1 LGRRGAVGDDSR
13 VAPELDSAAFP
24 DDAASLRALLAERD
38 AAIAERD
45 AALVEREAALAERD
59 AHLRNVRLEIEKLK
73 VQLAALR
80 RDRYGKSS
88 ERLAAEIGQLE
99 MLIGDLE
106 EDAAERDAAAAEKT
120 RKAKGKPDKPRKPAL
135 RRPLPEHLPR
145 ETVLHEPVLACRC
158 GCTDPARL
166 TCLGEDVTEVLEKI
180 PARLK
185 VIRHVRPRYACRACE
200 AMLQAPAPALPIERG
215 RPGPGL
221 LAHVLVSK
229 YLDGLPLYRL
239 SGILA
244 REGVEIERQTLAD
257 WVGHGAWWLRPV
269 AAAIGTHAMAQGV
282 IWTDD
287 TPIRVLAPGRGKTR
301 LGRFWVYA
309 FDPRPWGG
317 TGPPA
322 ALYCYSPDRKG
333 ERPREHL
340 AGFGGWL
347 HADAYAGYDALT
359 AAKGGRAQR
368 ITHVACMAHARRR
381 LFEVFEATKSPI
393 AEEGLRRIGELYAIE
408 AAINGQSPEQ
418 RRAARQAQSKPLLE
432 ALHNWMLQQRRRLS
446 GKSTLGKALQYALS
460 RWDALVRYVED
471 GRLSIDNNL
480 SERLLKD
487 IAVTRKNYLF
497 VGSDAGGQRA
507 AIIYTIAETAKLN
520 GLDPE
525 AYIAAVLDRL
535 AGGHPI
541 SRIGELLP
549 WNFKANRQPA

>member
-1 LGRRGAVGDDSR
+1 MAS
-13 VAPELDSAAFP
+13 ELDSAAFP
-24 DDAASLRALLAERD
+24 DGVETLRALLAERD
-38 AAIAERD
+38 AAIAARD
-45 AALVEREAALAERD
+45 AALAERD
-59 AHLRNVRLEIEKLK
+59 AELRNASFEIEKLK
-73 VQLAALR
+73 IQLAALR
-80 RDRYGKSS
+80 RERYGTSS
-88 ERLAAEIGQLE
+88 ERLAAEAGQLE

-106 EDAAERDAAAAEKT
+106 EDQAEREAAAT
-120 RKAKGKPDKPRKPAL
+120 AKQHRATGKSGNQRKPAL

-166 TCLGEDVTEVLEKI
+166 TRLGEDVTEVLEKI

-200 AMLQAPAPALPIERG
+200 AMLQAPMPALPIEKG

-244 REGVEIERQTLAD
+244 REGVEIERQTLTD
-257 WVGHGAWWLRPV
+257 WVGNGAWWLRPL
-269 AAAIGTHAMAQGV
+269 AAAIGSHVMAQGV

-287 TPIRVLAPGRGKTR
+287 TPIRVLAPGRGRTR

-340 AGFGGWL
+340 AGYAGWL

-359 AAKGGRAQR
+359 AAKGGMPP
-368 ITHVACMAHARRR
+368 ITHVACMAHARRE
-381 LFEVFEATKSPI
+381 LFKVYETTRSPI
-393 AEEGLRRIGELYAIE
+393 AEEALRRIGALYAIE
-408 AAINGQSPEQ
+408 AAINGQPPEQ
-418 RRAARQAQSKPLLE
+418 RRAVRQAQSKPLLE
-432 ALHNWMLQQRRRLS
+432 ALHAWMLVQRRRLS
-446 GKSTLGKALQYALS
+446 GKAALGKALQYALN
-460 RWDALVRYVED
+460 RWDALVRYLED

-480 SERLLKD
+480 SERLLRG

-497 VGSDAGGQRA
+497 LGSDAGGQRA
-507 AIIYTIAETAKLN
+507 AIIYTIAQTAMLN

-525 AYIAAVLDRL
+525 AYIAATLDRL
-535 AGGHPI
+535 AGGYSI
-541 SRIGELLP
+541 NRINALLP
-549 WNFKANRQPA
+549 WNFRPNRQPA

>member
-1 LGRRGAVGDDSR
+1 LERRGAIGDDSC
-13 VAPELDSAAFP
+13 VALELDTAALP

-38 AAIAERD
+38 AVIAERD
-45 AALVEREAALAERD
+45 AALAERD
-59 AHLRNVRLEIEKLK
+59 ARLLNASLEIERLK

-80 RDRYGKSS
+80 RDRYGRSS

-106 EDAAERDAAAAEKT
+106 EDQAEREAAAEKA
-120 RKAKGKPDKPRKPAL
+120 RRAKGKPDKPRRPAL

-145 ETVLHEPVLACRC
+145 ETVLHEPALACRC

-166 TCLGEDVTEVLEKI
+166 ARLGEDVTEVLEKT

-200 AMLQAPAPALPIERG
+200 AVLQASAPALPIEKG

-221 LAHVLVSK
+221 MAHVLVSK

-257 WVGHGAWWLRPV
+257 WVGHGAWWLRPL
-269 AAAIGTHAMAQGV
+269 AEAIGAYAMAQGV

-287 TPIRVLAPGRGKTR
+287 TPIAVLAPGRGRTR
-301 LGRFWVYA
+301 QGRFWVYA
-309 FDPRPWGG
+309 FDPRPRGG
-317 TGPPA
+317 AGPPA
-322 ALYCYSPDRKG
+322 AFYRYSPDRKG
-333 ERPREHL
+333 ERPRGHL
-340 AGFGGWL
+340 AGFAGWL

-359 AAKGGRAQR
+359 AATGGKPQR
-368 ITHVACMAHARRR
+368 ITHVACWAHARRR
-381 LFEVFEATKSPI
+381 LFEVYEATKSPI
-393 AEEGLRRIGELYAIE
+393 AEEGLRRIQELYAVE
-408 AAINGQSPEQ
+408 AAINGQPPE
-418 RRAARQAQSKPLLE
+418 RRSEERQARSKPLLE
-432 ALHNWMLQQRRRLS
+432 ALHAWVLAQRRRLS
-446 GKSTLGKALQYALS
+446 GKSALGKALQYALG
-460 RWDALVRYVED
+460 RWDALARYAEH

-480 SERLLKD
+480 AERQLRG
-487 IAVTRKNYLF
+487 IAVTRKNFLF
-497 VGSDAGGQRA
+497 LGSDEGGQRA

-525 AYIAAVLDRL
+525 AYVAAVLDRL
-535 AGGHPI
+535 ARGHPI
-541 SRIGELLP
+541 GRLDELLP
-549 WNFKANRQPA
+549 WKIRLNGTA

>member
-1 LGRRGAVGDDSR
+1 LERPGAVGDNSR
-13 VAPELDSAAFP
+13 VAPELDSAALA
-24 DDAASLRALLAERD
+24 DDVETLRALLVERDAVLAERD
-38 AAIAERD
+38 
-45 AALVEREAALAERD
+45 AALAERD
-59 AHLRNVRLEIEKLK
+59 ADLLSARLEIEKLK

-80 RDRYGKSS
+80 RERYGKSS
-88 ERLAAEIGQLE
+88 ERLAAEISQLE

-106 EDAAERDAAAAEKT
+106 EDAAERETAAAEKE
-120 RKAKGKPDKPRKPAL
+120 RRAKGKSDKPRKPAL

-145 ETVLHEPVLACRC
+145 ETVLHEPVLACHC
-158 GCTDPARL
+158 GCTDPKRL

-200 AMLQAPAPALPIERG
+200 AMLQAPAPALPIEKG

-269 AAAIGTHAMAQGV
+269 AAAIGTYAMAQGV

-301 LGRFWVYA
+301 IGRFWVYA

-340 AGFGGWL
+340 AGFAGWL

-359 AAKGGRAQR
+359 TTKGGRPQR

-381 LFEVFEATKSPI
+381 LFEVYEATKSPI

-408 AAINGQSPEQ
+408 AAVNGQPPEQ
-418 RRAARQAQSKPLLE
+418 RRAVRQAQSKPLLD
-432 ALHNWMLQQRRRLS
+432 ALHAWMLEQRRRLS
-446 GKSTLGKALQYALS
+446 GKSTLGKALQYALN

-480 SERLLKD
+480 AERLLKD

-541 SRIGELLP
+541 SRIDELLP

>member
-1 LGRRGAVGDDSR
+1 LGRRGAIGDASR
-13 VAPELDSAAFP
+13 VAAMLDPAIP
-24 DDAASLRALLAERD
+24 PNDAEALRALLAERD
-38 AAIAERD
+38 ALIAERD
-45 AALVEREAALAERD
+45 AALVERDAALLNA
-59 AHLRNVRLEIEKLK
+59 RLEIEKLK
-73 VQLAALR
+73 IQLAALR

-88 ERLAAEIGQLE
+88 ERLAGEIGQLE

-106 EDAAERDAAAAEKT
+106 EDAAEREAAAET
-120 RKAKGKPDKPRKPAL
+120 ERQRRARGRSDKPRKPAL

-145 ETVLHEPVLACRC
+145 ETVVHEPVLACRC
-158 GCTDPARL
+158 GCTDPKRL
-166 TCLGEDVTEVLEKI
+166 TCLGEEVTEVLEKT

-200 AMLQAPAPALPIERG
+200 TMLQAPAPALPIEKG

-257 WVGHGAWWLRPV
+257 WVGHGAWWLRPL
-269 AAAIGTHAMAQGV
+269 AEAIGAYALAQGV

-287 TPIRVLAPGRGKTR
+287 TTIRVLAPGRGRTR
-301 LGRFWVYA
+301 IGRFWVYA

-322 ALYCYSPDRKG
+322 ALYRYSPDRKG

-340 AGFGGWL
+340 AGFAGWL

-359 AAKGGRAQR
+359 TAKGGRPPG
-368 ITHVACMAHARRR
+368 ITHVACMAHARRE
-381 LFEVFEATKSPI
+381 LFKVHETTKSPI
-393 AEEGLRRIGELYAIE
+393 AEEALRRIGELYAIE
-408 AAINGQSPEQ
+408 AAITGQSSEQ
-418 RRAARQAQSKPLLE
+418 RHAARQARSKPLLE
-432 ALHNWMLQQRRRLS
+432 ALHDWMLQQRRRLS

-460 RWDALVRYVED
+460 RWDALARYVED

-480 SERLLKD
+480 SERLLRGV
-487 IAVTRKNYLF
+487 AVARKNYLF

-535 AGGHPI
+535 AGGHTI
-541 SRIGELLP
+541 ARLGELLP
-549 WNFKANRQPA
+549 WNIRLEGANDRRS

>member
-1 LGRRGAVGDDSR
+1 LERRGATGDDWR
-13 VAPELDSAAFP
+13 VASELDSAAFP
-24 DDAASLRALLAERD
+24 DGVETLRALLAERD
-38 AAIAERD
+38 AAIAARD
-45 AALVEREAALAERD
+45 AALAERD
-59 AHLRNVRLEIEKLK
+59 AELRNASFEIEKLK
-73 VQLAALR
+73 IQLAALR
-80 RDRYGKSS
+80 RERYGTSS
-88 ERLAAEIGQLE
+88 ERLAAEAGQLE

-106 EDAAERDAAAAEKT
+106 EDQAEREAAAT
-120 RKAKGKPDKPRKPAL
+120 AKQHRATGKSGNQRKPAL

-166 TCLGEDVTEVLEKI
+166 TRLGEDVTEVLEKI

-200 AMLQAPAPALPIERG
+200 AMLQAPMPALPIEKG

-257 WVGHGAWWLRPV
+257 WVGNGAWWLRPV
-269 AAAIGTHAMAQGV
+269 AAAIGSHVMAQGV

-287 TPIRVLAPGRGKTR
+287 TPIRVLAPGRGRTR

-340 AGFGGWL
+340 AGYAGWL

-359 AAKGGRAQR
+359 AAKGGMPP
-368 ITHVACMAHARRR
+368 ITHVACMAHARRE
-381 LFEVFEATKSPI
+381 LFKVYETTRSPI
-393 AEEGLRRIGELYAIE
+393 AEEALRRIGALYAIE
-408 AAINGQSPEQ
+408 AAINGQPPEQ
-418 RRAARQAQSKPLLE
+418 RRAVRQAQSKPLLE
-432 ALHNWMLQQRRRLS
+432 ALHAWMLVQRRRLS
-446 GKSTLGKALQYALS
+446 GKAALGKALQYALN
-460 RWDALVRYVED
+460 RWDALVRYLED

-480 SERLLKD
+480 SERLLRG

-497 VGSDAGGQRA
+497 LGSDAGGQRA
-507 AIIYTIAETAKLN
+507 AIIYTIAQTAMLN

-525 AYIAAVLDRL
+525 AYIAATLDRL
-535 AGGHPI
+535 AGGYSI
-541 SRIGELLP
+541 NRINELLP
-549 WNFKANRQPA
+549 WNFRPNRQPA

>member
-1 LGRRGAVGDDSR
+1 MAAD
-13 VAPELDSAAFP
+13 LDSAEFP
-24 DDAASLRALLAERD
+24 DDAADLRVLLAERD
-38 AAIAERD
+38 AVIAERD
-45 AALVEREAALAERD
+45 AALAERDAALAERD
-59 AHLRNVRLEIEKLK
+59 AHLLNARCEIEKLK
-73 VQLAALR
+73 AQLAALR
-80 RDRYGKSS
+80 RERFGKSS

-106 EDAAERDAAAAEKT
+106 EDQAERDAAAEKARRT
-120 RKAKGKPDKPRKPAL
+120 RGKSDTPRQPAA

-145 ETVLHEPVLACRC
+145 ETILHEPVLACRC

-166 TCLGEDVTEVLEKI
+166 TRLGEDVTEVLEKI

-200 AMLQAPAPALPIERG
+200 TILQAPVPALPIERG

-221 LAHVLVSK
+221 MAHVLVSK

-257 WVGHGAWWLRPV
+257 WVGHGAWWLRPL
-269 AAAIGTHAMAQGV
+269 AEAIGTCALAQGV

-287 TPIRVLAPGRGKTR
+287 TPIRVLAPGRGRTR

-317 TGPPA
+317 PDGWHGPPA
-322 ALYCYSPDRKG
+322 AFYCYSPDRKG

-340 AGFGGWL
+340 AGYAGWL
-347 HADAYAGYDALT
+347 HADAYAGYKPLT
-359 AAKGGRAQR
+359 AAKGGKPPQ
-368 ITHVACMAHARRR
+368 ITHVACMAHARRE
-381 LFEVFEATKSPI
+381 LFKVYESTKSPI
-393 AEEGLRRIGELYAIE
+393 AEEALRRIGELYAIE
-408 AAINGQSPEQ
+408 AAINGQSAE
-418 RRAARQAQSKPLLE
+418 RRCAARRTQSKPLLE
-432 ALHNWMLQQRRRLS
+432 ALHAWILQHRRRLS
-446 GKSTLGKALQYALS
+446 GKSTLGKALQYALN
-460 RWDALVRYVED
+460 RWDALARYADD

-480 SERLLKD
+480 SERLLRG
-487 IAVTRKNYLF
+487 IAVTRKNFLF

-535 AGGHPI
+535 AHGHPI
-541 SRIGELLP
+541 SRLDELLP
-549 WNFKANRQPA
+549 WNFKVQRQAV

>member
-1 LGRRGAVGDDSR
+1 MVND
-13 VAPELDSAAFP
+13 LDSAAFP
-24 DDAASLRALLAERD
+24 DDAADLRALLAERD

-45 AALVEREAALAERD
+45 A
-59 AHLRNVRLEIEKLK
+59 HLLNARYEIEKLK

-80 RDRYGKSS
+80 HERFGKSS

-106 EDAAERDAAAAEKT
+106 EDGAERNAEKARRT
-120 RKAKGKPDKPRKPAL
+120 GGKSDTPRQPAV

-145 ETVLHEPVLACRC
+145 ETIVHEPILACRC

-166 TCLGEDVTEVLEKI
+166 TRLGEEVTEVLEKI

-200 AMLQAPAPALPIERG
+200 AVLQAPAPALPIERG

-221 LAHVLVSK
+221 MAHVLVSK

-257 WVGHGAWWLRPV
+257 WVGHGAWWLRPL
-269 AAAIGTHAMAQGV
+269 AMAIGAHAMAQGV

-287 TPIRVLAPGRGKTR
+287 TPIRVLAPGRGRTR

-317 TGPPA
+317 PEGGHGPPA
-322 ALYCYSPDRKG
+322 AFYCYSPDRKG

-340 AGFGGWL
+340 AGFSGWL
-347 HADAYAGYDALT
+347 HADAYAGYNALT
-359 AAKGGRAQR
+359 AAKGGKPQP
-368 ITHVACMAHARRR
+368 ITHVACMAHARRE
-381 LFEVFEATKSPI
+381 LFKVHESTRSPI
-393 AEEGLRRIGELYAIE
+393 AEEALRRIGELYAIE
-408 AAINGQSPEQ
+408 AAISGQSAEQ
-418 RRAARQAQSKPLLE
+418 RRTTRQAQSKPLLE
-432 ALHNWMLQQRRRLS
+432 AMHDWMLQQRRRLS
-446 GKSTLGKALQYALS
+446 GKSILGKALQYALN
-460 RWDALVRYVED
+460 RWDALARYVED

-480 SERLLKD
+480 SERLLRG
-487 IAVTRKNYLF
+487 IAVTRKNFLF

-525 AYIAAVLDRL
+525 AYIATVLDRL
-535 AGGHPI
+535 ANGHPI
-541 SRIGELLP
+541 TRLDELLP
-549 WNFKANRQPA
+549 WNFKPSRQAV

>member
-1 LGRRGAVGDDSR
+1 LGRRGAISDDSC
-13 VAPELDSAAFP
+13 VAAMLDPAVPP
-24 DDAASLRALLAERD
+24 DDAETLRALLAERD
-38 AAIAERD
+38 AALAERD
-45 AALVEREAALAERD
+45 AALVERDALLLNAG
-59 AHLRNVRLEIEKLK
+59 LEIEKLK
-73 VQLAALR
+73 AQLAALR
-80 RDRYGKSS
+80 RDRYGRSS

-99 MLIGDLE
+99 MLVGDLE
-106 EDAAERDAAAAEKT
+106 EDQAEREAAAEKA
-120 RKAKGKPDKPRKPAL
+120 RRAKGQPDKPRRPAL

-166 TCLGEDVTEVLEKI
+166 TRLGEDVTEVLEKI

-200 AMLQAPAPALPIERG
+200 AVLQASAPDLPIERG

-257 WVGHGAWWLRPV
+257 WVGHGAWWLRLV
-269 AAAIGTHAMAQGV
+269 AEAIGTYTLAQQV

-287 TPIRVLAPGRGKTR
+287 TPIAVLAPGRGRTR
-301 LGRFWVYA
+301 QARFWVYA
-309 FDPRPWGG
+309 FDPRPWDG

-322 ALYCYSPDRKG
+322 AFYRYSPDRKG
-333 ERPREHL
+333 ERPQGHL
-340 AGFGGWL
+340 AGFAGWL
-347 HADAYAGYDALT
+347 HADGYAGYGALSLPRGN
-359 AAKGGRAQR
+359 KPPR
-368 ITHVACMAHARRR
+368 IRHVACWAHARRR

-393 AEEGLRRIGELYAIE
+393 AEEGLRQIQVLYAVE
-408 AAINGQSPEQ
+408 AAINGQPPEQ
-418 RRAARQAQSKPLLE
+418 RREQRDAQSKPPLA
-432 ALHNWMLQQRRRLS
+432 ALHAWMLAQRRRLS

-460 RWDALVRYVED
+460 RWDALTRYLED
-471 GRLSIDNNL
+471 GKLSIDNNL
-480 SERLLKD
+480 AERQLRG
-487 IAVTRKNYLF
+487 IALTRKNFLF

-507 AIIYTIAETAKLN
+507 AIIYTVAETAKLN

-525 AYIAAVLDRL
+525 AYIAAILDRL
-535 AGGHPI
+535 ARGHPA
-541 SRIGELLP
+541 SRIDELLP
-549 WNFKANRQPA
+549 WNFRPERQAVAQR

>member
-1 LGRRGAVGDDSR
+1 LERRGAISDDSC
-13 VAPELDSAAFP
+13 VASELDSTAFP
-24 DDAASLRALLAERD
+24 DDTEALRILLAERD
-38 AAIAERD
+38 AALAERD
-45 AALVEREAALAERD
+45 AALAERD
-59 AHLRNVRLEIEKLK
+59 ADLLSARLEIEKLK

-80 RDRYGKSS
+80 RERYGKSS
-88 ERLAAEIGQLE
+88 ERLAAEISQLE

-106 EDAAERDAAAAEKT
+106 EDAAERETAAAEKE
-120 RKAKGKPDKPRKPAL
+120 RRAKGKSDKPRKPAL

-145 ETVLHEPVLACRC
+145 ETVLHEPVLACHC
-158 GCTDPARL
+158 GCTDPKRL

-200 AMLQAPAPALPIERG
+200 AMLQAPAPALPIEKG

-269 AAAIGTHAMAQGV
+269 AAAIGTYAMAQGV

-301 LGRFWVYA
+301 IGRFWVYA

-340 AGFGGWL
+340 AGFAGWL

-359 AAKGGRAQR
+359 AKAGRPPR

-381 LFEVFEATKSPI
+381 LFGDYSP
-393 AEEGLRRIGELYAIE
+393 
-408 AAINGQSPEQ
+408 P
-418 RRAARQAQSKPLLE
+418 AR
-432 ALHNWMLQQRRRLS
+432 
-446 GKSTLGKALQYALS
+446 G
-460 RWDALVRYVED
+460 
-471 GRLSIDNNL
+471 
-480 SERLLKD
+480 
-487 IAVTRKNYLF
+487 
-497 VGSDAGGQRA
+497 
-507 AIIYTIAETAKLN
+507 
-520 GLDPE
+520 
-525 AYIAAVLDRL
+525 
-535 AGGHPI
+535 
-541 SRIGELLP
+541 
-549 WNFKANRQPA
+549 